1 MPLSPEEV
9 YDEVVR
15 LVNEA
20 ETEEQAMAVGF
31 LLGRINT
38 LSRELLATA
47 NELRAVPT
55 AVVEAN

>member
-9 YDEVVR
+9 YDEIVR

-31 LLGRINT
+31 LLGRIDT
-38 LSRELLATA
+38 LSRDLLAMSTSAATA
-47 NELRAVPT
+47 PVAEA
-55 AVVEAN
+55 EAN

>member
-15 LVNEA
+15 LVNGA

-31 LLGRINT
+31 LLGRIDT
-38 LSRELLATA
+38 LSREILATSA
-47 NELRAVPT
+47 PT
-55 AVVEAN
+55 APAAEAEAN